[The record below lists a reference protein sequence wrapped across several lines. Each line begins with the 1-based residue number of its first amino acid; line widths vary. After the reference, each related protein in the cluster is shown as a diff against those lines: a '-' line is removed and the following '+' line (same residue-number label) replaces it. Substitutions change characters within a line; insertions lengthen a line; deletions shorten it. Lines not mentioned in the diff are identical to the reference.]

1 MVAIIKTGSSIHR
14 IINYNEQKIK
24 EGKAECITASNYPKD
39 VVYLTINNKINRLL
53 NQGRSGDAL
62 NARSHYLRVP
72 HST

>member
-39 VVYLTINNKINRLL
+39 VYI
-53 NQGRSGDAL
+53 
-62 NARSHYLRVP
+62 
-72 HST
+72 